1 MYGYY
6 LNRPLPV
13 FDGKEF
19 SEFERRSDLHFVE
32 QKKCKH
38 WKRIYNEF
46 TKSLSNFGDC
56 HNPDNKTNNCAYS
69 LCPIRNVDHYNHRE
83 NDI

>member
-1 MYGYY
+1 MSGYY

-19 SEFERRSDLHFVE
+19 VEFERLSDLHFVE

-38 WKRIYNEF
+38 WKRVYSEI
-46 TKSLSNFGDC
+46 TKSLSHFGDC
-56 HNPDNKTNNCAYS
+56 HNPDNKTTNCGYD
-69 LCPIRNVDHYNHRE
+69 LCPIRNGDSYDHG
-83 NDI
+83 DK